1 MTESAITIKVSYVW
15 ASRWD
20 LKVSAQQ
27 DQTLT
32 LTKYWKHRVPKKRS
46 SFFLPPLACPGRQPE
61 STQHPWD
68 PKVLSV
74 TKSCFPHRPGSTCSE
89 EAQQPLGSTDEY
101 HQDGSVR
108 RE

>member
-1 MTESAITIKVSYVW
+1 MTESTITIKVSFVW

-46 SFFLPPLACPGRQPE
+46 SFLLPLCVRKG
-61 STQHPWD
+61 SLPWS
-68 PKVLSV
+68 PAREHAAS
-74 TKSCFPHRPGSTCSE
+74 
-89 EAQQPLGSTDEY
+89 LGS
-101 HQDGSVR
+101 
-108 RE
+108 